1 MNEKKYP
8 MAFTIRFNPMLDK
21 HVRAAYLLNSVGR
34 NKAHIIAEAIDFYL
48 RKGKIRVD
56 DMSFINF
63 EEKVLAS
70 TIPEPASTPDHKKN
84 LLLESNSSGDD
95 KTALTNENNS
105 HRLDINTES
114 TENPI
119 HNTDAKN
126 ADILFEPE
134 TAEDALEGSNPNEPF
149 PVPDM
154 EDNAIGKI
162 LASMS
167 MFNQNE
173 DEDEDEE

>member
-1 MNEKKYP
+1 

-56 DMSFINF
+56 DMSFVNF
-63 EEKVLAS
+63 EEKILAS
-70 TIPEPASTPDHKKN
+70 TISEQDSTLDNEENILVQSNNPGSDKIALPD
-84 LLLESNSSGDD
+84 
-95 KTALTNENNS
+95 ENNS
-105 HRLDINTES
+105 LRLDINAES
-114 TENPI
+114 TDNPI
-119 HNTDAKN
+119 HNADSKN
-126 ADILFEPE
+126 MDILFEPE
-134 TAEDALEGSNPNEPF
+134 TAEEALDESNHNEPF